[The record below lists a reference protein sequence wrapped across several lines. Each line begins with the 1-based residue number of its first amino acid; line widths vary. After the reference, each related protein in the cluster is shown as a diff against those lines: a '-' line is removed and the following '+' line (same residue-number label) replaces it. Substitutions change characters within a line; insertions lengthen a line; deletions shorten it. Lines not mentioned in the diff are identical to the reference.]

1 MTYALAL
8 AEAADKAKYF
18 MGEPFKIL
26 VVDDETSVRDALK
39 MILED
44 EGFSVVAASR
54 GGEGVELARRSRFDL
69 TITDL
74 RLPDMSGLDVLSA
87 VRFASGGRGRAILIS
102 AHATREVCAEARTRG
117 ALGVLHKPFRP
128 SEILR
133 LVAEGLAAT

>member
-1 MTYALAL
+1 MTYGLAR
-8 AEAADKAKYF
+8 AEATDAPGAL
-18 MGEPFKIL
+18 MNGPRKIL
-26 VVDDETSVRDALK
+26 VIDDETSVRDALR

-44 EGFSVVAASR
+44 EGFEVVSASC
-54 GGEGVELARRSRFDL
+54 GVEGVELARRSRFDL

-87 VRFASGGRGRAILIS
+87 VRFAGGGRGRAILIS

-117 ALGVLHKPFRP
+117 AVGVLHKPFPP

-133 LVAEGLAAT
+133 LVADALAAQ

>member
-1 MTYALAL
+1 MNHLLAG
-8 AEAADKAKYF
+8 AERTDAAGAC
-18 MGEPFKIL
+18 MNGPRKIL
-26 VVDDETSVRDALK
+26 VIDDETSVRDALR

-44 EGFSVVAASR
+44 EGFEVVSASR
-54 GGEGVELARRSRFDL
+54 GVEGVELARRSRFDL

-87 VRFASGGRGRAILIS
+87 VRFAHGGGRAILIS

-117 ALGVLHKPFRP
+117 AVGVLHKPFPP

-133 LVAEGLAAT
+133 HVAGALAAR